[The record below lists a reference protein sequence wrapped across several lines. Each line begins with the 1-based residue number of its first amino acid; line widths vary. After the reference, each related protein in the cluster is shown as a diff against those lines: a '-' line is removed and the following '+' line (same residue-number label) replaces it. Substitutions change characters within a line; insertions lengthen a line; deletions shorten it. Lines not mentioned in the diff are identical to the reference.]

1 MSQTHAI
8 LAATQAFNSNLHK
21 LAQQTQSKLAP
32 HVRIE
37 NLTTRSEFF
46 DRVGKIRMQEVTSR
60 HQDTPFT
67 PVPFSR
73 RRLDI
78 RDFVVSDLIDDAD
91 VAKALVNAQAATV
104 ASFVEASNI
113 QQDIL
118 IARALLSKSV
128 ATDENFSVTDVALP
142 ATQKIAHGSTNL
154 TTAKIKDAQDI
165 LGSNDVDFGNGKV
178 TLAINFK
185 GFRSLLDE
193 NEFINKDFRL
203 HDNREILQTELSN
216 FLGINIV
223 IVSNEVIAVNGNI
236 RSGILFTN
244 DSLIL
249 GINKRITVESAK
261 NPQKNMD
268 LSVVGKSSMG
278 AVRMEEEK
286 VVQIDYDE
294 TAE

>member
-104 ASFVEASNI
+104 ASFVEASNV

-142 ATQKIAHGSTNL
+142 SDQKIAHGSANL

-223 IVSNEVIAVNGNI
+223 IVSNEVIAKNGNI

-261 NPQKNMD
+261 NPQKNI
-268 LSVVGKSSMG
+268 S
-278 AVRMEEEK
+278 
-286 VVQIDYDE
+286 YF
-294 TAE
+294 